1 VAIEIRGFVSLRFI
15 LILIHSL
22 QVIIKLIIFAN
33 NFKNVTNINI
43 PECICN
49 KANTMSNKNQSFH
62 TNNLFG
68 AVLFLSFIVFSF
80 INSSAQTKVDVNA
93 TGSNNGSSWAN
104 AYVNL
109 QDAINNTP
117 SGNTIWVAAGTYKP
131 TLNPSSTSTNT
142 RDYAFYLNKS
152 LKIYGGFAGTET
164 TLNQRDI
171 SANPVILSGDIGT
184 VGDVTDN
191 CYHVFIMSSL
201 TSSAILDGFIIRNGN
216 ANANYNSTPGASQT
230 SYISYDSK
238 TIYQYAGGGIY
249 IADSDVDIDNC
260 IFIENSAK
268 KFGGAGMFFGGHSG
282 SSSTTA
288 TLDNCIVYN
297 NSSDDKGGG
306 FYSWRSLNNGNPMGT
321 CNPVLTNVTIC
332 YNSSNNGG
340 GGLFGKNAHW
350 TIKNVLLWG
359 NTRLNNNGASKST
372 INGSDLTIIGSGTIT
387 SSNCM
392 TQLASTNYTSV
403 NDNALTSATNM
414 LYNQDPLF
422 ASSSDPDGV
431 DNIWMT
437 LDDGLVLN
445 SSSPG
450 VGAGTSTG
458 APSNDI
464 SGKARA
470 TSPSIGAY
478 EGRTCKQSNSLPSAA
493 ATYTA
498 TYADTD
504 GNYTCYCDDNR
515 NLILGL
521 NLTGTGAVVPT
532 TGVSLQIGA
541 TTTTTYN
548 NAGGIIT
555 NTDGGVV
562 FNRKWNVSPTT
573 QPTSDVTVLYP
584 FTNTEYSAIQT
595 ALSSKGTTLSNANE
609 LQMFKLTSAGTFADP
624 HANGATGI
632 ILNHGS
638 SATTG
643 NWVHSSHTNGTDHLA
658 TYKVSSFSGG
668 GGGGGASGSPLP
680 VDLIHFD
687 VHATNN
693 HSASLHWA
701 TASEI
706 NNSHFEIERSYDG
719 RTFEMI
725 DQIDGNG
732 NCQHQIEYNYIDE
745 GIHSFENTA
754 FYRLKQ
760 VDFDGTSEYSD
771 IRVVRFDAV
780 GSGIDFSA
788 YPNPLTN
795 ELSVMV
801 SLSKG
806 EAYQIGV
813 TDLQGAKVCNE
824 NHTFTNGIHKLNT
837 SEWNSGMY
845 ILQVAT
851 DKGSKYVKVMKE

>member
-1 VAIEIRGFVSLRFI
+1 
-15 LILIHSL
+15 
-22 QVIIKLIIFAN
+22 
-33 NFKNVTNINI
+33 
-43 PECICN
+43 
-49 KANTMSNKNQSFH
+49 MSNKRKQSIPS
-62 TNNLFG
+62 TNLF
-68 AVLFLSFIVFSF
+68 ASFLFSAFTLLSF
-80 INSSAQTKVDVNA
+80 INSNAQTKVDVNA
-93 TGSNNGSSWAN
+93 TGANNGSSWAN

-142 RDYAFYLNKS
+142 RDYAFYLKKN

-164 TLNQRDI
+164 TLSQRNI

-184 VGDVTDN
+184 VGDNTDN

-201 TSSAILDGFIIRNGN
+201 PSSAVIDGFIIRDGN
-216 ANANYNSTPGASQT
+216 ANANYIASTSSNPYPTQT
-230 SYISYDSK
+230 SYISFDSK

-249 IADSDVDIDNC
+249 VADSDVDIENC
-260 IFIENSAK
+260 IIMENSAR
-268 KFGGAGMFFGGHSG
+268 KFGGAGMFFGGHTS

-306 FYSWRSLNNGNPMGT
+306 FYSWRSLDNSNPVGT
-321 CNPVLTNVTIC
+321 CNPILTNVTVC
-332 YNSSNNGG
+332 YNSSDNGG
-340 GGLFGKNAHW
+340 GGLFGKNADW

-359 NTRLNNNGASKST
+359 NTMLNGNNVQSST
-372 INGSDLTIIGSGTIT
+372 FKGSDIIIAGSGSIT

-392 TQLASTNYTSV
+392 LQLANSKYNTTNS
-403 NDNALTSATNM
+403 NALTSATNV

-422 ASSSDPDGV
+422 VSASDPDGA
-431 DNIWMT
+431 DNVWMT
-437 LDDGLVLN
+437 LDDGLVLS

-464 SGKARA
+464 TGKARA

-478 EGRTCKQSNSLPSAA
+478 EGRSCKQSNNLPSAA

-504 GNYTCYCDDNR
+504 GNFTCYCDGNQ
-515 NLILGL
+515 NLLLGL

-532 TGVSLQIGA
+532 SGVSLQIGA

-548 NAGGIIT
+548 SAGGIIT

-584 FTNTEYSAIQT
+584 FTNTEYSAIIT

-632 ILNHGS
+632 ILTHGS

-643 NWVHSSHTNGTDHLA
+643 NWVHSAHSNGTDHLA
-658 TYKVSSFSGG
+658 TFKVASFSGG

-687 VHATNN
+687 VHATTN
-693 HSASLHWA
+693 HHANLHWA

-719 RTFEMI
+719 RAFEMI
-725 DQIDGNG
+725 DQIAGNG
-732 NCQHQIEYNYIDE
+732 NSQHQIEYNYIDE

-771 IRVVRFDAV
+771 IRVIRFDEM
-780 GSGIDFSA
+780 GSGIHFSA
-788 YPNPLTN
+788 YPNPMTN
-795 ELSVMV
+795 ELSLIV
-801 SLSKG
+801 SLSGG
-806 EAYQIGV
+806 EAYQIEV
-813 TDLQGAKVCNE
+813 TNLQGSKVHHE

-837 SEWNSGMY
+837 SEWKSGVY
-845 ILQVAT
+845 ILKVDSDRGTQH
-851 DKGSKYVKVMKE
+851 VKVLKK